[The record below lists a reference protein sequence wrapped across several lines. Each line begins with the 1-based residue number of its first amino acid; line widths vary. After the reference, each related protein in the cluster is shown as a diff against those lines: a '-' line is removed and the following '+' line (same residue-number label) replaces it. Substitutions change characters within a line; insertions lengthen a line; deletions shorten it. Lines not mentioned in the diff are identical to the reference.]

1 MIPFEWTIHDYPNLD
16 IDTQVTLQIALAK
29 KYARDYLDA
38 ALSEIEL
45 KEEVAFALFQEM
57 KRHENDEKYE
67 YCMLY
72 KDTIENI
79 KYIPIY
85 KLF

>member
-1 MIPFEWTIHDYPNLD
+1 MIPHEWTVHDYPNLD
-16 IDTQVTLQIALAK
+16 IDTQVGLQIALAK
-29 KYARDYLDA
+29 RYARDYLDA
-38 ALSEIEL
+38 ALSEAEL
-45 KEEVAFALFQEM
+45 KEEVAFALFQDL

-72 KDTIENI
+72 RDTIENI
-79 KYIPIY
+79 EYIPIY